1 MRKSR
6 ALALV
11 ALVVMGA
18 LVPVWSPVVVS
29 AAEETGTFAGEVSI
43 EMDAATD
50 GSTSRYELADAS
62 KAENFSVE
70 LTGRESTE
78 QESVSGTALSDGEM
92 LPVTAA
98 GTNAPTGPANGQPEV
113 TFMGVE
119 ETRQTFWA
127 GSASDGSTDSI
138 SVGGNKLPVNS
149 TVTFTGRSNTSDA
162 SWTATSQSDG
172 ATESISVDGNV
183 VPKNQQ
189 ITLTGRETA
198 MWVNS
203 SGSNITPSSTHSI
216 ITGNLPSVGPATGD
230 PQLTVTGHA
239 TTHQRAG
246 SPEHGWRNKPIL
258 GSYSSKPI
266 HGELTFKDL
275 EGKVS
280 SVSLNATVDYGDPSQ
295 ATVDIYM
302 VNEGHDQTYGEGTVV
317 KSGWTPPSSGGEIT
331 IDLDSTFVA
340 DGGRTTVEF
349 VTTGGVDDTWKSLR
363 ISSMSEADG
372 RDSLSYKRGGDTY
385 TSTLDPDIEATVS
398 PTNVA
403 VSDGHGNSTSFG
415 DLSDGESVT
424 KSMPLAADATD
435 LQFSGG
441 GGALDY
447 QLVKQDRYAPAN
459 PTVDIDGD
467 GSPDASYSGILS
479 PGESVSRDLSSL
491 QAGTQSVMTSVDE
504 GSVDWKIEAD
514 EVTATE
520 NPKVDVGADGSI
532 DGTYEGV
539 LQSGETV
546 TVSLLN
552 LDNGTNELAFAT
564 TTMGFDWEINADE
577 RSVTENPQLD
587 FDGDSTPEAS
597 YSGVLEPGETVTR
610 GVDLSLGSH
619 ETVVSTRSWSRVSV
633 AVNYTEISE
642 SVNPSVTV
650 NGYEAAFDGTLA
662 KNETTELNV
671 STAWLANGTNTVEV
685 GVGESLSAEA
695 PAARV
700 GVDYYHT
707 AATSHSTSYNSTAW
721 TEERTINKTFVDDQ
735 QDATLQ
741 LPFHDSVVNIKTLEI
756 ARNGSEYTRM
766 DSANYEYDAES
777 AVVTVKLGDMEANE
791 SVSVHAKGWRV
802 KVNDGDITI
811 REPTLPGDRLDTAI
825 EVTEKGENFWL
836 GIQNQR
842 IVHTYNESWSQPEE
856 YSQVTADGAQRVHL
870 PNAGEGATARVEYTP
885 LEVTPE
891 RGDAEVHI
899 EDLDAQQFHLD
910 PGRTNGGPV
919 TIRWLNAV
927 EDKSYA
933 LWSVT
938 HSDTRTVEKAGAD
951 GVVFVDDDSPETLQ
965 IIASENAGDSG
976 IGGPF
981 GLGQS
986 LQGGLVLALVAGSV
1000 GLVYWLQR
1008 RYGSRGYGRRDVLV
1022 LLTTAGA
1029 VTLLGMEI
1037 VAPGSASGLIS
1048 SGTVPILGGAVLAIL
1063 GLYYGIDYLPGGR
1076 RLKIGYLGVGVA
1088 FVGILALEVLAP
1100 GSISG
1105 TLGPVIAEALDPAI
1119 RLGGLA
1125 GVGLATY
1132 ALYRWLFG
1140 NSSSGSGS
1148 SSSSSG
1154 GSSSEDDSAMTQV
1167 IVQDNDDS
1175 VTTSS
1180 GGDD

>member
-11 ALVVMGA
+11 ALVVVGA
-18 LVPVWSPVVVS
+18 LVPMWSPVLVS
-29 AAEETGTFAGEVSI
+29 AAEETGTFAGAVSI

-62 KAENFSVE
+62 KAGNFSIE

-113 TFMGVE
+113 TFTGVE
-119 ETRQTFWA
+119 ETRQTFWD
-127 GSASDGSTDSI
+127 GVASDGSTDSI
-138 SVGGNKLPVNS
+138 SVGGNMQPENQTVTVTGQESTSSNS
-149 TVTFTGRSNTSDA
+149 WAATSQSNGESTSISVGGNVPPENQTVTFTGQESATWNNQSGTLSAGGSD
-162 SWTATSQSDG
+162 
-172 ATESISVDGNV
+172 SIN
-183 VPKNQQ
+183 
-189 ITLTGRETA
+189 
-198 MWVNS
+198 
-203 SGSNITPSSTHSI
+203 
-216 ITGNLPSVGPATGD
+216 TGNLEPTGPSNGDPKITVTPEPTTVSNYDQAGSYTDMLTKFAGSEMRVPNSPSHITDVTLHMAQTSNESNLTADIYLHQQGMDGSTGD
-230 PQLTVTGHA
+230 GTLVKENWQPPTGSDHTLNVDLDNTFVRNTSSSTVFLEFKLTGGTDNDNYHNYAIEARENRNWGGYWYNGDYLDMGPKIEFGGTNTSRVSISDGVG
-239 TTHQRAG
+239 G
-246 SPEHGWRNKPIL
+246 SVRFGNITSTAAKPIDM
-258 GSYSSKPI
+258 GSTNTLSMS
-266 HGELTFKDL
+266 GT
-275 EGKVS
+275 G
-280 SVSLNATVDYGDPSQ
+280 TVDYQLEKKDRTGTEDP
-295 ATVDIYM
+295 A
-302 VNEGHDQTYGEGTVV
+302 
-317 KSGWTPPSSGGEIT
+317 
-331 IDLDSTFVA
+331 IDV
-340 DGGRTTVEF
+340 
-349 VTTGGVDDTWKSLR
+349 
-363 ISSMSEADG
+363 
-372 RDSLSYKRGGDTY
+372 
-385 TSTLDPDIEATVS
+385 
-398 PTNVA
+398 
-403 VSDGHGNSTSFG
+403 
-415 DLSDGESVT
+415 
-424 KSMPLAADATD
+424 
-435 LQFSGG
+435 
-441 GGALDY
+441 
-447 QLVKQDRYAPAN
+447 
-459 PTVDIDGD
+459 DGD
-467 GSPDASYSGILS
+467 GGADASYSGVLTD
-479 PGESVSRDLSSL
+479 GETATVSVSELSS
-491 QAGTQSVMTSVDE
+491 
-504 GSVDWKIEAD
+504 GSVSVETMLSGAPTDWTIEAD

-520 NPKVDVGADGSI
+520 DPAIDVDADGSI
-532 DGTYEGV
+532 DVSKSGV
-539 LQSGETV
+539 LRGGETA
-546 TVSLLN
+546 TLQMSSL
-552 LDNGTNELAFAT
+552 DPGTNELAFASPGA
-564 TTMGFDWEINADE
+564 GFDWKIDVKE
-577 RSVTENPQLD
+577 RIVTENPQLD
-587 FDGDSTPEAS
+587 IDGDSTPEAS
-597 YSGVLEPGETVTR
+597 YSGLLEPGETVTR

-619 ETVVSTRSWSRVSV
+619 EMVVSTQSWSTVSV
-633 AVNYTEISE
+633 ATDYTEISE
-642 SVNPSVTV
+642 SVNPNVV
-650 NGYEAAFDGTLA
+650 INGYEASYDGTLSA
-662 KNETTELNV
+662 GETTTLNV
-671 STAWLANGTNTVEV
+671 STDWLANETNVVEV
-685 GVGESLSAEA
+685 GVGESLSTNA

-721 TEERTINKTFVDDQ
+721 TEERTINKTFIDEQ
-735 QDATLQ
+735 ANATLE
-741 LPFHDSVVNIKTLEI
+741 LPFHDSVVNIKELEI

-766 DSANYEYDAES
+766 DSADYEYDAES
-777 AVVTVKLGDMEANE
+777 AVVTVDLGDVEANE
-791 SVSVHAKGWRV
+791 SVSVHARGWRV
-802 KVNDGDITI
+802 KVNNGDITI

-825 EVTEKGENFWL
+825 EVTGKDENFWL

-842 IVHTYNESWSQPEE
+842 IVHTYNESWGQPEE
-856 YSQVTADGAQRVHL
+856 YSQVTADGAQQVYL
-870 PNAGEGATARVEYTP
+870 PNAGEGATTRVEYTP

-891 RGDAEVHI
+891 RGDAVVHI

-910 PGRTNGGPV
+910 QGRTNGDAV

-951 GVVFVDDDSPETLQ
+951 GVVFTDDDSAETLQ

-1000 GLVYWLQR
+1000 AVVYWLQR

-1048 SGTVPILGGAVLAIL
+1048 SGTVPILGGAVIAIL

-1088 FVGILALEVLAP
+1088 FVGVLALEVLAP

-1105 TLGPVIAEALDPAI
+1105 TLGPTIAEALDPAI

-1140 NSSSGSGS
+1140 NSSSGSDS

-1154 GSSSEDDSAMTQV
+1154 GSSSEDGSAMTQV

-1175 VTTSS
+1175 VSTSS